1 MLCLPLFGRTYC
13 FVFYLPA
20 GTSRTQLFYLA
31 GRVIYLGIR
40 SSHGTFDHVHACY
53 DQPTAKMMVGLGTW
67 VLNLVVDSKKNE
79 FFYCYPGVHFWIEK
93 LMKARCALH
102 GLRQISRREIVSL
115 RQL

>member
-53 DQPTAKMMVGLGTW
+53 DQPAAKMMVGLGAW
-67 VLNLVVDSKKNE
+67 VLNLVVDSKKTSFFTATQAFISGLKNE
-79 FFYCYPGVHFWIEK
+79 GQMCVTRS
-93 LMKARCALH
+93 A
-102 GLRQISRREIVSL
+102 SD
-115 RQL
+115 